1 MFPEAA
7 RVFFH
12 TSKYFV
18 PQIPYSVACTLV
30 NFSFHPP
37 LPIVQWHLCLMSF
50 TTLQR
55 YTLSENVSFVE
66 FSKYFV
72 MFIYFQAAVSTLLA
86 VSVLYVEKKN
96 QNQYYVLFRNVD
108 NLMHS
113 KSTHDEIHLTSKSVF
128 NCFEQ
133 ICTMKTM

>member
-1 MFPEAA
+1 
-7 RVFFH
+7 
-12 TSKYFV
+12 
-18 PQIPYSVACTLV
+18 
-30 NFSFHPP
+30 
-37 LPIVQWHLCLMSF
+37 MSF